1 MSAFGHLAVT
11 WCSAGVPC
19 CYLGYLTSAKD
30 DFRCYCC
37 QGAEPPLSPQ
47 VTVACREMVEGR
59 EFRLDT
65 QQERYS
71 FFLSWASPPMGLAN
85 SEWWRMGPL
94 PEHPE
99 RGEGVACPGYIP
111 ASPSVFGLN
120 GFVSVQQIPVNA
132 QEVRSNKGTS

>member
-1 MSAFGHLAVT
+1 MSAFDHLALT

-19 CYLGYLTSAKD
+19 CYLGCLTSAKD
-30 DFRCYCC
+30 VTAARVLSN
-37 QGAEPPLSPQ
+37 PLSPQ
-47 VTVACREMVEGR
+47 VTAACREMVEGG

-65 QQERYS
+65 QQERDS
-71 FFLSWASPPMGLAN
+71 FFLSWASPPTGLAN
-85 SEWWRMGPL
+85 SEWWPMGPL

-99 RGEGVACPGYIP
+99 RGEDVACPGYIP
-111 ASPSVFGLN
+111 ASPSVFGFN

>member
-19 CYLGYLTSAKD
+19 CYVGYLTSAKD
-30 DFRCYCC
+30 DFWCYCC

-47 VTVACREMVEGR
+47 VIAACREMVEGR

-71 FFLSWASPPMGLAN
+71 LPQLGLA
-85 SEWWRMGPL
+85 SHGLGEFRM
-94 PEHPE
+94 
-99 RGEGVACPGYIP
+99 VADGATP
-111 ASPSVFGLN
+111 
-120 GFVSVQQIPVNA
+120 
-132 QEVRSNKGTS
+132 